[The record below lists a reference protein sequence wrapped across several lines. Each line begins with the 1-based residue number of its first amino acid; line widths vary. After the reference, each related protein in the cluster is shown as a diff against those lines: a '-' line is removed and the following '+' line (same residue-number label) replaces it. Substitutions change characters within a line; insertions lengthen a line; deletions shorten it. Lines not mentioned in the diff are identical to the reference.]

1 MITPD
6 KAAKKEEK
14 EPPADKKKKNPCIG
28 NCSFKPAYKGN
39 LSELVPY
46 QKQEG
51 NLFEFVLY
59 ICI

>member
-1 MITPD
+1 MANIITITPG
-6 KAAKKEEK
+6 K
-14 EPPADKKKKNPCIG
+14 PPADKKKKNID
-28 NCSFKPAYKGN
+28 NCSLKHGYKGN
-39 LSELVPY
+39 LSEFEPY

>member
-1 MITPD
+1 MTNIITITPD
-6 KAAKKEEK
+6 K
-14 EPPADKKKKNPCIG
+14 PPADKKKKNPYID
-28 NCSFKPAYKGN
+28 NCSLKHGYKGN
-39 LSELVPY
+39 LSEFGPY